1 MGLAATV
8 LARAATAARPARSLG
23 APPLSTAVKTH
34 SASRRGR
41 SLGRG
46 KLTLRD
52 TSCSERVKEA
62 VREGRAAAISRSRPH
77 LIGKSGHA
85 GRLGSTLGNTRYQ
98 FRTPDETFRSADPVP
113 VHFWPEDVYRFARS
127 RASSFKLASQDSPDH
142 VARHGRKP
150 FQEIF
155 SRNRVLYSMSV
166 STAGTSRSHAAS
178 LRCVQQCTR
187 MALEVWQAAADLVAW
202 SPSHV

>member
-23 APPLSTAVKTH
+23 APPLSTVKTH

-62 VREGRAAAISRSRPH
+62 VREGRAAAISLSRPH
-77 LIGKSGHA
+77 LIGKTERVGMRGGWAARWATRVTSSGRQM
-85 GRLGSTLGNTRYQ
+85 RLSVRPTR
-98 FRTPDETFRSADPVP
+98 FPFISGPRTCI
-113 VHFWPEDVYRFARS
+113 
-127 RASSFKLASQDSPDH
+127 ASQGLVLQVGLTGFPRSCRAAWTEAIPGDL
-142 VARHGRKP
+142 
-150 FQEIF
+150 